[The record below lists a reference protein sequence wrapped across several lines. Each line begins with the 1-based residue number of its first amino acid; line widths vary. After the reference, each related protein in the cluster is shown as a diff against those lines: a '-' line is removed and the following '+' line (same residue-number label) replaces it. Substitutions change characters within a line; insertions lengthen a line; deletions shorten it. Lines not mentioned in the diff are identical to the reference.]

1 LTKINLEKL
10 VRLLVLLKRN
20 SLRCT
25 VTWT

>member
-1 LTKINLEKL
+1 MCGEL

-20 SLRCT
+20 LLRCT